1 MAINFFEATC
11 RSVTSE
17 KVFGIIDIP
26 PSTLVFNN
34 AEDWNVWVDNAN
46 EKEIYLFPNKL
57 GYIEITFYKGA
68 IAMLGDLK
76 INDTIEIQFT

>member
-1 MAINFFEATC
+1 MRYFWKQC
-11 RSVTSE
+11 
-17 KVFGIIDIP
+17 KVKSLLLPFLTQKTGCNKMH
-26 PSTLVFNN
+26 SYY
-34 AEDWNVWVDNAN
+34 NAN